1 MVYQNQLQSK
11 ILMWLISKHE
21 KDHEVNPIKKIN
33 WIDKLFISLFL
44 DELKVDIVKE

>member
-21 KDHEVNPIKKIN
+21 KDHEVNSIKKN
-33 WIDKLFISLFL
+33 WIDKLFISLVL